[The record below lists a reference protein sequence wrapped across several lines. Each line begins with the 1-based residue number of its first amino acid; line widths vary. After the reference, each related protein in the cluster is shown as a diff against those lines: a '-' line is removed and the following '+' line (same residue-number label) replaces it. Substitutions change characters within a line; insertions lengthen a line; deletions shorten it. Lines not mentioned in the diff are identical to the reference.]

1 MARAPDQR
9 VQQAEAMF
17 LAGKKLVEIA
27 NELNLP
33 EGTVRRWKSTYKW
46 GSERS
51 EKKSE
56 RSENKCERSEKK
68 ANVRK
73 KKEEV
78 VAEEVIQVIE
88 NPNLTDKQ
96 RLFCIRYVRCFNAT
110 RSYQKAYN
118 SSYETAMVEGCKLL
132 RNPKVRAEITR
143 IKQDRLNREM
153 LDEHDIFQ
161 KYMDIA
167 FSDITDYVE
176 FGREEIQA
184 MGAFGP
190 IQVEDPATGKKV
202 PLMKTVNSVRFRE
215 SDVVDGT
222 IITEVKQGRDGASIK
237 LADRMKA
244 LEWLADHMD
253 LATPEQR
260 ARIDHIQAQTGK
272 IIRESAGGDN
282 GDGVE
287 VINDAPQADQDIRDD
302 HTEVSSAV

>member
-17 LAGKKLVEIA
+17 LTGKKLVEIA

-46 GSERS
+46 E
-51 EKKSE
+51 SE
-56 RSENKCERSEKK
+56 RSENNSERSEKK

-73 KKEEV
+73 EKKKA
-78 VAEEVIQVIE
+78 VAEEVMQVIE
-88 NPNLTDKQ
+88 NPDLTDKQ

-110 RSYQKAYN
+110 KAYQKAYGVDYN
-118 SSYETAMVEGCKLL
+118 TAVVNGPRLL
-132 RNPKVRAEITR
+132 RNARIREEITHL
-143 IKQDRLNREM
+143 KQARLNREL

-167 FSDITDYVE
+167 FSDITNYVD
-176 FGREEIQA
+176 FGREEVQV

-190 IQVEDPATGKKV
+190 VQIDDPNGDGKI
-202 PLMKTVNSVRFRE
+202 PLMKTINSVRFHE
-215 SDVVDGT
+215 SDAVDGT
-222 IITEVKQGRDGASIK
+222 LITEVKQGKDGASIK

-244 LEWLADHMD
+244 LEWIANHMD

-260 ARIDHIQAQTGK
+260 ARIDYAHAQTERLK
-272 IIRESAGGDN
+272 NESNKVTEETAD
-282 GDGVE
+282 DGFMAALARTAAE
-287 VINDAPQADQDIRDD
+287 DWED
-302 HTEVSSAV
+302 EG

>member
-46 GSERS
+46 ESERS
-51 EKKSE
+51 EIKS
-56 RSENKCERSEKK
+56 ERSEKK

-73 KKEEV
+73 EKKKA
-78 VAEEVIQVIE
+78 VAEEVMQVIE
-88 NPNLTDKQ
+88 NPDLTDKQ
-96 RLFCIRYVRCFNAT
+96 RLFCVRYVRCFNAT
-110 RSYQKAYN
+110 KSYQKAYG

-132 RNPKVRAEITR
+132 RNPKVRDEITR
-143 IKQDRLNREM
+143 LKQNRMNREM

-167 FSDITDYVE
+167 FSDITDYVD
-176 FGREEIQA
+176 FGREEVQV

-190 IQVEDPATGKKV
+190 VQVDDPNGDGKI
-202 PLMKTVNSVRFRE
+202 PLMKTINSVRFRE
-215 SDVVDGT
+215 SDTVDGT
-222 IITEVKQGRDGASIK
+222 IITEVKQGKDGASIK

-244 LEWLADHMD
+244 LEWIADHMD
-253 LATPEQR
+253 MATEEQR
-260 ARIDHIQAQTGK
+260 ARIAQVKAQTDKLTGNNQE
-272 IIRESAGGDN
+272 IEDLEEIEGDIY
-282 GDGVE
+282 GTS
-287 VINDAPQADQDIRDD
+287 Q
-302 HTEVSSAV
+302 